1 MIRRSLCLVAV
12 AAAPLVAQQPGRKVA
27 SLDRTKVP
35 NIGPTPALRVPA
47 WTKTTL
53 ANVPYDASSDQFLRI
68 RREANTA
75 SGTIDVVFETASNN
89 GGVPGVYS
97 VRYRESWSTSVVPN
111 ALKCELKA
119 GTSVAEVAPGTVV
132 WDHVHVA
139 TDSK

>member
-1 MIRRSLCLVAV
+1 MLCGRPTAVVAEKRL
-12 AAAPLVAQQPGRKVA
+12 AG
-27 SLDRTKVP
+27 
-35 NIGPTPALRVPA
+35 
-47 WTKTTL
+47 TKTTL

-119 GTSVAEVAPGTVV
+119 GTSVAEVAPGTVI

-139 TDSK
+139 TNSK